1 MKIFFRFALRLVVGA
16 IIGATIGAAI
26 GACCI
31 LGWAN
36 LQAPASK
43 LSYSSFEKWAGQN
56 LRTSIL
62 SDLPN
67 GAITGIMIG
76 SLSSSRPEV
85 DRTKGTAKYPS
96 AVNNLASSILGSDSY
111 ASAELVSMR
120 ILTTSVATISSRRPS
135 P

>member
-43 LSYSSFEKWAGQN
+43 LSYSSFEKWAAGQN

-76 SLSSSRPEV
+76 GLSGFVLAWRREQDNLRQNGAESRTYSSTP
-85 DRTKGTAKYPS
+85 
-96 AVNNLASSILGSDSY
+96 
-111 ASAELVSMR
+111 
-120 ILTTSVATISSRRPS
+120 
-135 P
+135 